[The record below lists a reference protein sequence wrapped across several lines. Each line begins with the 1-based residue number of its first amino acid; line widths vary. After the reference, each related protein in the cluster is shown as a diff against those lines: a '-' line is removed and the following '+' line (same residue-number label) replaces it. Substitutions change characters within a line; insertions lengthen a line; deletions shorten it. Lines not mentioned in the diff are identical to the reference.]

1 MSDAFAELFEFN
13 ALGSPIFCPIP
24 AAFNQWESGGL
35 GVAGPDDLVV
45 ADVALDQLK
54 IEAAGAGVYFV
65 FLTMTFS
72 ADRPQVTVEGGVFR
86 NGVVLP
92 GIRFSSKLGNMKDVD
107 SAVALG
113 IVSLVAGDTLDARV
127 ATDIANTNVEVI
139 DGSLTAFA
147 YPRAIAPA

>member
-13 ALGSPIFCPIP
+13 AAGSPIFCPTVGL
-24 AAFNQWESGGL
+24 FNQWATAGL
-35 GVAGPDDLVV
+35 GEAGPDDLVV

-72 ADRPQVTVEGGVFR
+72 ADRPQVTIEGGVFR
-86 NGVVLP
+86 NGIVLP
-92 GIRFSSKLGNMKDVD
+92 GIRFSEKLGDIMDVA
-107 SAVALG
+107 SGVAIG
-113 IVSLVAGDTLDARV
+113 IVKLVAGDTLDARV

-139 DGSLTAFA
+139 DGSLSALA
-147 YPRAIAPA
+147 YPRAVAA